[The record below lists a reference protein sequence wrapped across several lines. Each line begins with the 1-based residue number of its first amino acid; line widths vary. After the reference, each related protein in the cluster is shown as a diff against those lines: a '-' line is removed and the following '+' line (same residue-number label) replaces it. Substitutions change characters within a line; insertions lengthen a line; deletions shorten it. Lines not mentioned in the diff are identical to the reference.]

1 MDEPPA
7 CCRSAIIRIWT
18 DRFGVVRHV
27 EEEIMERFAL
37 TTAVLCLSRPFKD
50 PVYAGNAVG
59 ADLV

>member
-1 MDEPPA
+1 M
-7 CCRSAIIRIWT
+7 RLWT